1 LSSISGLDLSPG
13 YATFTEKKKKKTE
26 RKIERDKIEEYKDVC
41 RLIDMGDAA
50 EPNRVWA
57 ALSDSSPPVSCHFI

>member
-1 LSSISGLDLSPG
+1 MQPL
-13 YATFTEKKKKKTE
+13 ERKKKTE